1 LVEKLHGGGDL
12 ARLHGEFGGNALYDL
27 ECYGF
32 RHDSALFA
40 ARRRDS
46 RRMRGSR
53 KSEAPRGEDRV
64 TSQVRTGLLK
74 RGILP

>member
-1 LVEKLHGGGDL
+1 MILRCLRL
-12 ARLHGEFGGNALYDL
+12 ADEIH
-27 ECYGF
+27 
-32 RHDSALFA
+32 A
-40 ARRRDS
+40 ACAV
-46 RRMRGSR
+46 SR